1 MIVFAIPLDKGIDF
15 KCLFHT
21 LSPTWFNINACYR
34 KTVGHRC
41 VFSPIGPHAIST
53 TFQSYDLFL
62 KIFITYYLFFF
73 FNRGHQKR
81 KPQVPAMILCG

>member
-73 FNRGHQKR
+73 SIEVTKR
-81 KPQVPAMILCG
+81 ENLRFLP